1 MTRTTSIVLF
11 CIITAIV
18 LFFGV
23 FAFLSI
29 PDGLDYGTYGEFY
42 SAYDVIQKS
51 GLFTDTTRSTYQT
64 KLNEGVEFRSVQKT
78 INARLQS
85 IYGYYSIDIGN
96 KDGLTTII
104 MPKTAPIGHR
114 INAQRP
120 SANAILSAIT
130 AVGKV
135 EILSTAYSQ
144 DAKYEEDKVVLSNE
158 HLRKARTQTY
168 AQADQTFYICEVKL
182 TGEGAKLASKN
193 LTENSQY
200 VCAIDGVVRTS
211 VAVFAVYTNGN
222 LQIYGADK
230 LGSKTATSYINNG
243 MLGAELTLDETGD
256 TDVVNKT
263 SWVYAAVMGVI
274 VLATFVF
281 FAVRYKTL
289 GIAAI
294 LSQLM
299 AIVLFMYISML
310 LYMVVYF
317 NLFAAIGLT
326 LAYAFMTFFT
336 IFTFEKI
343 RAYNQEK
350 TFSSSAYKGF
360 ATTNKISLIAHA
372 ALLVLGII
380 LWVIPTAVTA
390 PMGTMLVFGAV
401 LSFIATFGL
410 NRLFVK
416 MVEPLNET
424 TGRANAKK

>member
-1 MTRTTSIVLF
+1 MTKTTSIVLL
-11 CIITAIV
+11 CIITVLV

-23 FAFLSI
+23 FAFLSL
-29 PDGLDYGTYGEFY
+29 PDGLEYGDYGEFY

-78 INARLQS
+78 INARLKN
-85 IYGYYSIDIGN
+85 IYGYYSVDITN
-96 KDGLTTII
+96 KDGLTTIV
-104 MPKTAPIGHR
+104 MPKTAPIGQKV
-114 INAQRP
+114 NAQRP
-120 SANAILSAIT
+120 SATSILSSIT

-144 DAKYEEDKVVLSNE
+144 SATYDENNVVLTNE
-158 HLRKARTQTY
+158 HFRRARTQTY
-168 AQADQTFYICEVKL
+168 AQAAQTFYICEAKL
-182 TGEGAKLASKN
+182 TDEGAKLASKS

-200 VCAIDGVVRTS
+200 ECAIDGVLHTS
-211 VAVFAVYTNGN
+211 VAVFAVYTNGS

-230 LGSKTATSYINNG
+230 LGSKTAASYINNG
-243 MLGAELTLDETGD
+243 MLGGELTLDETGD
-256 TDVVNKT
+256 VDVVNKT

-274 VLATFVF
+274 ILATFVF

-289 GIAAI
+289 GIAGI
-294 LSQLM
+294 LSQLI
-299 AIVLFMYISML
+299 AVVLFMYISML
-310 LYMVVYF
+310 LYMLIFF
-317 NLFAAIGLT
+317 NLFAAIGLA

-343 RAYNQEK
+343 RAFNQEK
-350 TFSSSAYKGF
+350 TFSASAYKGF
-360 ATTNKISLIAHA
+360 SMTNKISLIAHA

-416 MVEPLNET
+416 IVEPFNET
-424 TGRANAKK
+424 TGKANAKK

>member
-1 MTRTTSIVLF
+1 
-11 CIITAIV
+11 
-18 LFFGV
+18 
-23 FAFLSI
+23 
-29 PDGLDYGTYGEFY
+29 
-42 SAYDVIQKS
+42 
-51 GLFTDTTRSTYQT
+51 
-64 KLNEGVEFRSVQKT
+64 
-78 INARLQS
+78 
-85 IYGYYSIDIGN
+85 
-96 KDGLTTII
+96 
-104 MPKTAPIGHR
+104 
-114 INAQRP
+114 
-120 SANAILSAIT
+120 
-130 AVGKV
+130 
-135 EILSTAYSQ
+135 
-144 DAKYEEDKVVLSNE
+144 
-158 HLRKARTQTY
+158 
-168 AQADQTFYICEVKL
+168 
-182 TGEGAKLASKN
+182 
-193 LTENSQY
+193 
-200 VCAIDGVVRTS
+200 
-211 VAVFAVYTNGN
+211 
-222 LQIYGADK
+222 
-230 LGSKTATSYINNG
+230 
-243 MLGAELTLDETGD
+243 
-256 TDVVNKT
+256 
-263 SWVYAAVMGVI
+263 MGVI

-289 GIAAI
+289 GLAGM

-416 MVEPLNET
+416 MIEPFYET

>member
-1 MTRTTSIVLF
+1 MTKTTSIVLF

-23 FAFLSI
+23 FAFLSV

-64 KLNEGVEFRSVQKT
+64 KLNEGVDFRSVQKT

-85 IYGYYSIDIGN
+85 IYGYYSIDISN
-96 KDGLTTII
+96 KDGLTTIV
-104 MPKTAPIGHR
+104 MPKTAPIGHKV
-114 INAQRP
+114 NTSRP
-120 SANAILSAIT
+120 SAASILSSVT

-135 EILSTAYSQ
+135 EVLSTAYSQ
-144 DAKYEEDKVVLSNE
+144 DAKYEEDKVLLSEE
-158 HLRKARTQTY
+158 HFRRARTQTY

-182 TGEGAKLASKN
+182 TDEGAKLASKN

-200 VCAIDGVVRTS
+200 VLAVDNS
-211 VAVFAVYTNGN
+211 VATFVVYTNGG
-222 LQIYGADK
+222 LQIYSASN
-230 LGSKTATSYINNG
+230 LGSKTFASYIKNG
-243 MLGAELTLDETGD
+243 ALGAELTLDETGD
-256 TDVVNKT
+256 IDVVNKT

-289 GIAAI
+289 GLAGM

-350 TFSSSAYKGF
+350 TFSSSAHKGF

-416 MVEPLNET
+416 MIEPFYET